1 MSLRTRP
8 TERTVRA
15 AYAELRTLFPNTQ
28 PLTQDPFFKTWSIG
42 RVQIGETAREA
53 TAYLRG
59 LHMGLRASAF
69 LPESNAS

>member
-28 PLTQDPFFKTWSIG
+28 PLTQDPWSIG

-53 TAYLRG
+53 TAYLKG
-59 LHMGLRASAF
+59 LRMGLQIAAF
-69 LPESNAS
+69 ATERQVS